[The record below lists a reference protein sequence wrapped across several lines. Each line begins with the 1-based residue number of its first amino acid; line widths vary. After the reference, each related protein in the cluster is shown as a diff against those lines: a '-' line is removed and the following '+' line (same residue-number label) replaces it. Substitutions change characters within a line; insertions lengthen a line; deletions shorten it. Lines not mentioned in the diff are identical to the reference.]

1 MHFVKTDVIAREP
14 KRPRQS
20 PNQIAASPT
29 APRNDGIHTDFLRY
43 YVKSTHSGNS
53 RMHSIVKY
61 SLSAMIASASM
72 FNIAVASDTHITCNS
87 DNYHHKSCK
96 LAGPGHVRLSKQI
109 SKVKCRQGKNWDY
122 DRHNIWVDDGC
133 AAKFAVNYNEHHD
146 RNSDIGKAIGAIA
159 GIAILGALASQADKH
174 DKYKDDNY
182 HGGRHSSYV
191 SSWMVGK
198 FRGYN
203 EQYNKDVVMTIK
215 SDGQVTSK
223 VGSTRVSGFIN
234 NDELHIGSYVFDI
247 TRTSNGFY
255 TNQHGDRSNEVKY
268 HRVN

>member
-1 MHFVKTDVIAREP
+1 
-14 KRPRQS
+14 
-20 PNQIAASPT
+20 
-29 APRNDGIHTDFLRY
+29 
-43 YVKSTHSGNS
+43 
-53 RMHSIVKY
+53 MHSIVKY

-72 FNIAVASDTHITCNS
+72 FSVAAVADTQITCKS

-109 SKVKCRQGKNWDY
+109 SKEKCRQGKNWDY
-122 DRHNIWVDDGC
+122 DRRNIWVDDGC
-133 AAKFAVNYNEHHD
+133 AAKFSVKYNEKHSSS
-146 RNSDIGKAIGAIA
+146 SDVGKAIGAIA
-159 GIAILGALASQADKH
+159 GIAILGALANEADKH
-174 DKYKDDNY
+174 DKHKDDNY

-191 SSWMVGK
+191 PGWMIGK

-203 EQYNKDVVMTIK
+203 DQYDADVVMTIK
-215 SDGQVTSK
+215 SDGQVSAKTG
-223 VGSTRVSGFIN
+223 GSRVSGFIN
-234 NDELHIGSYVFDI
+234 NDELHMGSTVFDI